1 MRKPI
6 QLKRMV
12 PLLLPVVLIIGVLFF
27 YYQGKALKASAPDPL
42 VSVTVD
48 KKAVEKD
55 SLETDKETVE
65 LTLKAKDTDVF
76 EIPYDDTVSVVPLN
90 EEGQEIAYP
99 QLDSSDFKKSD
110 ALKLFE
116 DRVKT
121 VQSSSNSSEKDEQEA
136 SQESSIKEENK
147 RLPYYQVRKE
157 EGKGSFYFELEK
169 DQEQRVCLT
178 RLTKKEKSVDLKSL
192 KDTNRTQPIVVFQST
207 EQLTKAPEEMPAISE
222 VESEDGQPETKQE
235 PISEETTKKEEQS
248 KVTNEKTETDPQTIS
263 LTDPFKVGVDVGKF
277 TGTAPFDTKTAP
289 GYDKSI
295 NDDYVR
301 TFDQITYEVTMGIS
315 NFDNKYLSLRV
326 RLDMELPDAW
336 RKDSSG
342 QVRQTAEFAYGTL
355 VDTGSGTKKSVRTTY
370 ATAEK
375 ATAEA
380 FFTETVEVY
389 GGVNGE
395 EIKPNFKL
403 TIEKATLS
411 NGDTVDINQ
420 EIDGTVA
427 PVLKEKTKALVSAK
441 PHVDVKL
448 AWSRDKI
455 STFEKVTQTKDKPN
469 TLVTNVAAYAQL
481 KPLPGRSDLTLIKG
495 STYPV
500 GGIEYEIDQKQ
511 LYNANKTTSELGIG
525 TDTDPV
531 QVIAYD
537 GLPGT
542 DMGAA
547 KVLTPEYSKYSANF
561 NFVSRQGIQAPVGYT
576 RKIYPPNQAHNALI
590 GIYDTG
596 NPKVENVTTKNSI
609 KISNNDYKPVSVGK
623 NKSFLSG
630 TPMGSNAEPFSVTAM
645 HVSLPTDYLE
655 SKAGTGAASV
665 SMDYVLSVKEIK
677 YEGQSQEI
685 SSDLKLSWNKE
696 WPGSIKA
703 FSAFQDKNG
712 AGLSSAPV
720 ENQVRHYSSNGDGT
734 TAKGNKLFAS
744 IYASVTDGSAD
755 TGVLY
760 GRWNSNSFEYDFSR
774 SVNNWV
780 GGIKIKKNYYGVGS
794 ASPDKDIRTDA
805 EIESEYAWYETPEEA
820 KNNGKISAIKTEF
833 NIIDAAGYILP
844 RIFVPLKA
852 VGIVGATDVSGAPNS
867 LLTNIFVYSGGKLSK
882 YAPNYH
888 ADLSYKPTKYSS
900 DGELISSQTPKRNW
914 ADTLYIA
921 PLTIR
926 PTIFTDKKTYAPDE
940 PVKWTVDGKVESG
953 SEKNHKVQF
962 EVTIPK
968 ATQYTQGTAKDYK
981 GEPLPDPSSM
991 VENKDGTWTLK
1002 WILDYMAEGS
1012 TYNPSI
1018 TFSTSIIS
1026 SKLDFMSNVAQL
1038 NGKVVSDV
1046 WLEDDES
1053 VRDNSSETF
1062 RTSTTGVTVT
1072 NSGVIVVDKVVDKPQ
1087 IESGNEIDPAK
1098 PTDSHPTDFTY
1109 TVSFKNHSALP
1120 MDNVKVLD
1128 VLPYNGDARGTDFN
1142 GSYSLTEVKQLP
1154 GGVQGTI
1161 WYTNNPVLPNTDP
1174 NSIMLT
1180 SGWYKLGSDMSELKN
1195 AKAIMA
1201 VYDELDQGKDMSI
1214 SLTLRPTGQK
1224 AGDKYVNAPSMNSHL
1239 NKFVQGVPSGVR
1251 VYGRDLSGVAWY
1263 DDNLDGLIG
1272 NKPAG
1277 GAEEWA
1283 KDIPVKLYRTSIEVP
1298 TYKKELVKESLTG
1311 EKFIDASG
1319 NSLKKTDAN
1328 GKYLFENLPEGEYV
1342 AEFTIG
1348 DKVIQREV
1356 RVTKQLE
1363 GSDPTK
1369 NSKADKESYQTPEYK
1384 QPILSEVAGLGATD
1398 SKNHVTDVNLG
1409 LIRPSTIRLFKYA
1422 TGTAIDA
1429 NQDGKLSEAEKATG
1443 TPLKD
1448 AEFEVYEG
1456 DAKTPFATET
1466 TDSSGYL
1473 NFVKLFPG
1481 EHTLIETKAP
1491 SGYELIKSPIKVTI
1505 TEGNQTI
1512 KVYQEDDKKAD
1523 LPFTGGNGP
1532 MFAILL
1538 AASGALILGFGYMLW
1553 YYRMPKRKG
1562 GR

>member
-121 VQSSSNSSEKDEQEA
+121 VQSSSNSSEKDEQE
-136 SQESSIKEENK
+136 SSIKEENK

-169 DQEQRVCLT
+169 DQEQRVRLT

-192 KDTNRTQPIVVFQST
+192 KDTNRTQPIVVFQA
-207 EQLTKAPEEMPAISE
+207 TKVLKEPESKLSANPEEAINLDE
-222 VESEDGQPETKQE
+222 QPETSDISKSE
-235 PISEETTKKEEQS
+235 TEEESTDTEKDKAPINPQAISTTK
-248 KVTNEKTETDPQTIS
+248 
-263 LTDPFKVGVDVGKF
+263 PFDVAVDVGKK
-277 TGTAPFDTKTAP
+277 TGVSPFDKKNEP
-289 GYDKSI
+289 GYDTSET
-295 NDDYVR
+295 NDVVR
-301 TFDQITYEVTMGIS
+301 TFDQVVYEFTMSIQNMS
-315 NFDNKYLSLRV
+315 SKYTSLKV
-326 RLDMELPDAW
+326 RLDEEISDAW
-336 RKDSSG
+336 RADKSG
-342 QVRQTAEFAYGTL
+342 KMRQTAEFANGNVVNVNST
-355 VDTGSGTKKSVRTTY
+355 TKKSTRSTWALVEKS
-370 ATAEK
+370 TAQVK
-375 ATAEA
+375 
-380 FFTETVEVY
+380 FTETVNTY
-389 GGVNGE
+389 GGVNGDNINPNFVITIESAVTSSGVTE
-395 EIKPNFKL
+395 EI
-403 TIEKATLS
+403 
-411 NGDTVDINQ
+411 NQ
-420 EIDGTVA
+420 VIDSSVA
-427 PVLKEKTKALVSAK
+427 PVLSEKTKVVLSAK
-441 PHVDVKL
+441 PNVDIKL
-448 AWSRDKI
+448 AWNSNRMT
-455 STFEKVTQTKDKPN
+455 TFEKATGTKDKEN
-469 TLVTNVAAYAQL
+469 TMITNVAAYAKL
-481 KPLPGRSDLTLIKG
+481 KPLPDRADTTPIKG
-495 STYPV
+495 STFPV
-500 GGIEYEIDQKQ
+500 GGIKYKIDQKMIYKASNSSSSKI
-511 LYNANKTTSELGIG
+511 LNIG
-525 TDTDPV
+525 TDTEPMEV
-531 QVIAYD
+531 VAFD
-537 GLPGT
+537 GLTGWNFINKTFT
-542 DMGAA
+542 DD
-547 KVLTPEYSKYSANF
+547 YQKYSPNF
-561 NFVSRQGIQAPVGYT
+561 NGVIRQGLRAPVGYT
-576 RKIYPPNQAHNALI
+576 NPSETNTILR
-590 GIYDTG
+590 GIYNTG
-596 NPKVENVTTKNSI
+596 NPKATNSLDHSIEVTNTDYVPASI
-609 KISNNDYKPVSVGK
+609 GK
-623 NKSFLSG
+623 DKWYLNG
-630 TPMGSNAEPFSVTAM
+630 NTMGSNEEPFSVIAM
-645 HVSLPTDYLE
+645 QTTFPYDYLE
-655 SKAGTGAASV
+655 KNYGEEAHINYHLEVTEVEYENTKQSV
-665 SMDYVLSVKEIK
+665 D
-677 YEGQSQEI
+677 
-685 SSDLKLSWNKE
+685 SSIDMIWYKK
-696 WPGSIKA
+696 WPGGI
-703 FSAFQDKNG
+703 
-712 AGLSSAPV
+712 
-720 ENQVRHYSSNGDGT
+720 ETYSSFTDKDSRGLNSGKDRDWVSVGDGN
-734 TAKGNKLFAS
+734 TAKNNE
-744 IYASVTDGSAD
+744 IYASSYASFVDLEAD
-755 TGVLY
+755 ESVLY
-760 GRWNSNSFEYDFSR
+760 SRWNSNTLKFDDTRPVRISEE
-774 SVNNWV
+774 
-780 GGIKIKKNYYGVGS
+780 GAKKIQTFYGVGR
-794 ASPDKDIRTDA
+794 AFPNVNARLKEVIDK
-805 EIESEYAWYETPEEA
+805 EYSWYESPEEA
-820 KNNGKISAIKTEF
+820 SEKGEISAVKTTYKVT
-833 NIIDAAGYILP
+833 DASGTGKP
-844 RIFVPLKA
+844 RIMTPLIAMGKK
-852 VGIVGATDVSGAPNS
+852 GATDDSGNGNI
-867 LLTNIFVYSGGKLSK
+867 LLTNVFNYKNDGEKLTSSFPTISK
-882 YAPNYH
+882 
-888 ADLSYKPTKYSS
+888 ADYKATKYDEDGKKTADHAPMSS
-900 DGELISSQTPKRNW
+900 YG
-914 ADTLYIA
+914 DTLYISNM
-921 PLTIR
+921 TIR
-926 PTIFTDKKTYAPDE
+926 PTINSNKNTFSPDDRIT
-940 PVKWTVDGKVESG
+940 WTVDANVDSG
-953 SEKNHKVQF
+953 SDKNHKIQLD
-962 EVTIPK
+962 VTIPK
-968 ATQYTQGTAKDYK
+968 ETDYIPGTAKDYQNNVLRD
-981 GEPLPDPSSM
+981 PLFVD
-991 VENKDGTWTLK
+991 NKDGTKTLR
-1002 WILDYMAEGS
+1002 WVLDYKVETPAYKPTVSFDTKIVSSRLSFNGS
-1012 TYNPSI
+1012 
-1018 TFSTSIIS
+1018 STSLHS
-1026 SKLDFMSNVAQL
+1026 EVVAGVCLEEDENV
-1038 NGKVVSDV
+1038 KDDSD
-1046 WLEDDES
+1046 EKK
-1053 VRDNSSETF
+1053 F
-1062 RTSTTGVTVT
+1062 RTSVKDVVVT
-1072 NSGVIVVDKVVDKPQ
+1072 NSGVMIVDKEVDKPY
-1087 IESGNEIDPAK
+1087 IESGNKIDPAN
-1098 PTDSHPTDFTY
+1098 PLNESPTDFTY
-1109 TVSFKNHSALP
+1109 TISFKNHSSSD
-1120 MDNVKVLD
+1120 MSEVRVLD
-1128 VLPYNGDARGTDFN
+1128 VLPYMGDGRGTQFDGAYTTIAAELTGGTGEIWYSKS
-1142 GSYSLTEVKQLP
+1142 GSYTPETNPNGIPLT
-1154 GGVQGTI
+1154 
-1161 WYTNNPVLPNTDP
+1161 Y
-1174 NSIMLT
+1174 
-1180 SGWYKLGSDMSELKN
+1180 GWYKLGSDMTELKD
-1195 AKAIMA
+1195 AKAIM
-1201 VYDELDQGKDMSI
+1201 VLCDTVKSSE
-1214 SLTLRPTGQK
+1214 SLSLNVTLRPDRQK
-1224 AGDKYVNAPSMNSHL
+1224 PGNKYVNSASLNSILQKH
-1239 NKFVQGVPSGVR
+1239 VQGVPSTVQ

-1466 TDSSGYL
+1466 TDGSGYL